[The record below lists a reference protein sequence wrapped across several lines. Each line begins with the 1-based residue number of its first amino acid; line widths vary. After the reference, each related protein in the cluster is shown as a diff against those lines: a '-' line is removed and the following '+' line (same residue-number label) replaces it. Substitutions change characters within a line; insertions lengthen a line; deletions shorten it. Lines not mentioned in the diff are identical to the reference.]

1 MRIENF
7 KYNGKE
13 RKVLVL
19 KESDGAFEGVDLNL
33 LTNSYTAVAEELVA
47 RFDMFMNDVS
57 TSDVGSYRK
66 FLREKIE
73 K

>member
-19 KESDGAFEGVDLNL
+19 KESDGTFEGVDLNL
-33 LTNSYTAVAEELVA
+33 LTNSYTTVAEELVA
-47 RFDMFMNDVS
+47 RFDTFMNDVS
-57 TSDVGSYRK
+57 TSDIGSYRK

>member
-7 KYNGKE
+7 KYNGKD

-57 TSDVGSYRK
+57 TSDIGSYRK